1 MAWLNLFF
9 RKGDRMTNPLPNYLH
24 IQRQVERCPG
34 AIVTEKIE
42 KIGGDCMSEE
52 IEYWRGDQ
60 WEVNGDKLRGDRMSE
75 GIDLS

>member
-1 MAWLNLFF
+1 
-9 RKGDRMTNPLPNYLH
+9 
-24 IQRQVERCPG
+24 
-34 AIVTEKIE
+34 VTEKIE